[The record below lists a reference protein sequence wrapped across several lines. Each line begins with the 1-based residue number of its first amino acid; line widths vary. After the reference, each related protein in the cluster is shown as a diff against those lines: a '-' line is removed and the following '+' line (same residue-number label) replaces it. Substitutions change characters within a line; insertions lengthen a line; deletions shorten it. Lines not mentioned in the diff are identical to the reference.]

1 MYKEK
6 DILKKHLFAL
16 CTMRIFLYYRKSY
29 YIFLQCPVIKKKNTT
44 ETIVEIKNVC
54 VGTNVLILNYLNII

>member
-1 MYKEK
+1 
-6 DILKKHLFAL
+6 
-16 CTMRIFLYYRKSY
+16 MRIFLYYRKSY